1 VRNGDDTL
9 GEQPRKQDDV
19 EISREVAEQ
28 VQILDDPDGVL
39 PDLRDIRNAL
49 ARAPWSCPVS
59 QQAAM
64 RRLAIAQLGSASLDA
79 EDFRARVLDLTIRRA
94 LPSALRGAAGVNSK
108 HATALLYA
116 AEQCEDAGTTDA
128 VEQARQAARS
138 ASNDIDDVSDLR
150 DTEDEAAVEYV
161 THVAYVA
168 ASADAAAFAAEAV
181 AADVVEAV
189 TLAGYSA
196 YYAALTTAAID
207 NQSAKRASSARDR
220 IFAEY
225 VEGIVSVLVTMQTP
239 GSVWVH

>member
-1 VRNGDDTL
+1 M
-9 GEQPRKQDDV
+9 

-28 VQILDDPDGVL
+28 VQIFDDPDGVL
-39 PDLRDIRNAL
+39 PDLREIRNAL
-49 ARAPWSCPVS
+49 ARAPWSYPVS

-94 LPSALRGAAGVNSK
+94 LPSALRAAAGVNPK
-108 HATALLYA
+108 HATTLLYA
-116 AEQCEDAGTTDA
+116 AEQCE
-128 VEQARQAARS
+128 
-138 ASNDIDDVSDLR
+138 NDIDDVSDLR
-150 DTEDEAAVEYV
+150 DTEDNAAVEYV

-168 ASADAAAFAAEAV
+168 ASADAAAFAADAV

-189 TLAGYSA
+189 TSAGYSA

-207 NQSAKRASSARDR
+207 NQSAKRAASARDR

-225 VEGIVSVLVTMQTP
+225 VEGIVSMLVAMRTP
-239 GSVWVH
+239 GSVWVY